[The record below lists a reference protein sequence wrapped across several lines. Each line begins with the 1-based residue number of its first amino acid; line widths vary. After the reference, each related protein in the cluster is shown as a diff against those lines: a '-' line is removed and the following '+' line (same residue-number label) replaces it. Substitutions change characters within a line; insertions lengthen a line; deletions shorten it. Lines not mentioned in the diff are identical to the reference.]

1 MRAALAFSPE
11 IVLALAG
18 ACVLLFDALRP
29 GRGRVERWVTLAAM
43 ALAAA
48 CAALVAAQPGL
59 YGVYFSGSLR
69 VDAITTFARLLFMAS
84 GTLIVLSSWAT
95 QGEGD
100 TAEYYGLLLLSLIGE
115 SVVVGAQSLLM
126 LFIGIELLALP
137 CYALMAIRKHLAGAV
152 RAALKYFLLGMFASI
167 VMLYGVAL
175 LFGALRTVSY
185 VHGLFPAPAALGA
198 ARVYLAMLGF
208 LFLFVGIG
216 FKSTAFPFHFWAPD
230 VYASGSTPIVA
241 YVATVPKVAIMLAL
255 VRMLGPTFGAAY
267 PVGRTFILLVSV
279 ASMVYGNV
287 VALLQDD
294 VRRMLAYSGVANT
307 GYMLIAFV
315 AGGAAST
322 TALMFFLVVYTF
334 GNLGAFLVVMA
345 LGEDRSVSMSDLGG
359 LARRAPVVAASMAVC
374 LFSLAGTP
382 PLGGFFGK
390 FALFKAAVDRGWA
403 WLALLALVMTV
414 VSVGYYLRIASQ
426 MYGNLVVEDAAST
439 SASEVASEVA
449 PEAAPRP
456 PAARLRVAAPLM
468 VAIAACALAALVLGA
483 FGIPLL
489 GV

>member
-1 MRAALAFSPE
+1 VTTVLAFSPE

-18 ACVLLFDALRP
+18 VGVLLFDAFWP
-29 GRGRVERWVTLAAM
+29 GKGRVERWITLGAM
-43 ALAAA
+43 VAAAA
-48 CAALVAAQPGL
+48 CAGAVSMTPGL
-59 YGVYFSGSLR
+59 YGVYFSGALR
-69 VDAITTFARLLFMAS
+69 VDATMTFARLLFMAAGS
-84 GTLIVLSSWAT
+84 LVVLSSWAT

-100 TAEYYGLLLLSLIGE
+100 TAEYYGLLLLSFLGE
-115 SVVVGAQSLLM
+115 AVIVSSQTLLM

-175 LFGALRTVSY
+175 LFGSLHTISY
-185 VHGLFPAPAALGA
+185 ASGLFPAPATLGA
-198 ARVYLAMLGF
+198 ARVAVAMLAF

-216 FKSTAFPFHFWAPD
+216 FKVTAFPFHFWSPD
-230 VYASGSTPIVA
+230 VYATGSTPIVA

-255 VRMLGPTFGAAY
+255 WRMLGPGFGAAY
-267 PVGRTFILLVSV
+267 PLGQAFIAIVAV

-307 GYMLIAFV
+307 GYMLMAFV
-315 AGGAAST
+315 AGGAASGS
-322 TALMFFLVVYTF
+322 ALMFFLVVYTF

-345 LGEDRSVSMSDLGG
+345 LGVDRTVSMKDFSGLGARNG
-359 LARRAPVVAASMAVC
+359 LVAAAMAAC

-390 FALFKAAVDRGWA
+390 FALFKASVDAGFA
-403 WLALLALVMTV
+403 WLALVALVTTV
-414 VSVGYYLRIASQ
+414 VSVGYYLKIASN
-426 MYGNLVVEDAAST
+426 MYGNIVSTDAAEGVPD
-439 SASEVASEVA
+439 ALPGKLAVA
-449 PEAAPRP
+449 PALTAA
-456 PAARLRVAAPLM
+456 
-468 VAIAACALAALVLGA
+468 ISICALAAVVLGVA
-483 FGIPLL
+483 GIRLL
-489 GV
+489 GA